1 MLDEEARPGIS
12 PADRYHLC
20 FALGKALEDRGDYE
34 KSYRYYER
42 GNQLKHAEIR
52 YRPEIIERNTRMQMG
67 TCTRELLAR
76 RAGVGSGKAD
86 PIFIVGLPRSGSTL
100 LEQILASHSRVEG
113 THELADIQRIVH
125 ELQGREDAGTANP
138 RYPRVLGDLSAE
150 EFLRLGEKYLSDTR
164 IYRTDKPFFIDKMP
178 NNFRHIGLIH
188 LMLPNAR
195 IIDARREPMACCFS
209 NFKQLFASGQE
220 FTYSIEDI
228 ARYYRTYLALMDH
241 WNAVLPGRILKI
253 DHESIVEDLDANI
266 RRLLDFCGLEFES
279 ACLDFHKTERSVRT
293 ASSEQVRQPIF
304 REGLDQWKN
313 FEPWL
318 GPLKTALGD
327 ASGAGRMTDP
337 ILLTPGPLTTSTET
351 KTAMLSDWGSWD
363 GAFNAMT
370 ASVCRDLL
378 AIVHAQT
385 DHVCV
390 PLQGSGTFAVEAALG
405 TLVPR
410 HGKVLVP
417 DNGAY
422 CKRIARILKYQ
433 GREAVVLP
441 HDEQEPSD
449 PARIDAALAADPAIT
464 HVAQVHCETGTGILN
479 PLHEIAATVANR
491 GRRLIIDAM
500 SSFGAIPIDARALE
514 FDGLITASGKC
525 LEGVPGMG
533 VVIARRAALET
544 SANNS
549 ASLVMDLLD
558 QWQYMQKTGQW
569 RFTPPTHVLAALRA
583 ALGSVPGAGRAARSF
598 GALHRKLPR
607 AGFRYAGAGPQDL
620 PARCAAGADHRH
632 IPRPARSQVRLCRI
646 LPAGSRA
653 RFHLVSGQIDHGR
666 DVSSRLHRRH
676 RPRHIA
682 RCRERHR
689 RRAARHGSQPLR
701 VNCST
706 R

>member
-1 MLDEEARPGIS
+1 MMTDLESSAAPASPVEAEVVRIRGLLEQRRYADALAAANVLAEQVPENRDVLYMAAVSQRYLGQIPAALETLDRLERHHPRFSRLHQERGHCHVALRDAPRAIEAYLKAVNINVALPASWAKLEGLYRMTGNRENAHMAADHVATLKNLPAEVVTATALFSDGDLAPAESIVRTYLQKHGNNVEAMRLLARIGIAHDVLDDAEILLEAVLQLAPDYRKARFEYARVLLDRHKHTRAIEELEKLLAQEPENRQFKTLYATACVGIGANEKALSLYRQLLVDAPQAAELHLSIAHSLKTLGRRGESIDAYRAASAARPDYGDAYWSLANLKTYRFADDELERMLNEEARPGIS

-34 KSYRYYER
+34 KSYSYYER

-52 YRPEIIERNTRMQMG
+52 YRPEIIERNTRMQMS
-67 TCTRELLAR
+67 TCTRELFAR
-76 RAGVGSGKAD
+76 RAGAGSGKAD

-253 DHESIVEDLDANI
+253 DHESIVEDLDANV
-266 RRLLDFCGLEFES
+266 RRLLDFCGLEFEP

-327 ASGAGRMTDP
+327 ALERY
-337 ILLTPGPLTTSTET
+337 
-351 KTAMLSDWGSWD
+351 
-363 GAFNAMT
+363 
-370 ASVCRDLL
+370 RD
-378 AIVHAQT
+378 
-385 DHVCV
+385 
-390 PLQGSGTFAVEAALG
+390 
-405 TLVPR
+405 
-410 HGKVLVP
+410 
-417 DNGAY
+417 
-422 CKRIARILKYQ
+422 
-433 GREAVVLP
+433 
-441 HDEQEPSD
+441 
-449 PARIDAALAADPAIT
+449 
-464 HVAQVHCETGTGILN
+464 
-479 PLHEIAATVANR
+479 
-491 GRRLIIDAM
+491 
-500 SSFGAIPIDARALE
+500 
-514 FDGLITASGKC
+514 
-525 LEGVPGMG
+525 
-533 VVIARRAALET
+533 
-544 SANNS
+544 
-549 ASLVMDLLD
+549 
-558 QWQYMQKTGQW
+558 
-569 RFTPPTHVLAALRA
+569 
-583 ALGSVPGAGRAARSF
+583 
-598 GALHRKLPR
+598 
-607 AGFRYAGAGPQDL
+607 
-620 PARCAAGADHRH
+620 
-632 IPRPARSQVRLCRI
+632 
-646 LPAGSRA
+646 
-653 RFHLVSGQIDHGR
+653 
-666 DVSSRLHRRH
+666 
-676 RPRHIA
+676 
-682 RCRERHR
+682 
-689 RRAARHGSQPLR
+689 
-701 VNCST
+701 
-706 R
+706 